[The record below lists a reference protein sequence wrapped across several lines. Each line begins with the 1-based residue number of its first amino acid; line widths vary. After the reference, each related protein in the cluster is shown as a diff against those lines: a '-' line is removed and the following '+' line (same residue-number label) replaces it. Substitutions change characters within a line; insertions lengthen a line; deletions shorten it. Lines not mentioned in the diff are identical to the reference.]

1 MERKPLWILCFC
13 RGFEDTFGHQCF
25 ESSGTALAA
34 VLSVAISALQWS
46 ELNFL
51 CQQLFQA
58 ALLEGAVEGQR
69 CGHVILVAS
78 LSCHKQAALMLGTGW
93 VVSTLLNCSTS

>member
-1 MERKPLWILCFC
+1 MERKPLRILCFC
-13 RGFEDTFGHQCF
+13 RGFEDTYGHQCF

-78 LSCHKQAALMLGTGW
+78 LSCHKQAALMLGTGS